1 MKRYGALTAVDNV
14 DISVEPGEVVGLLGP
29 NGAGKSSIF
38 RMLVGSERADA
49 GRISLDGDDL
59 TEWPMFRRIRQG
71 VSYLP
76 QGKAPA
82 DFGNYRFRD
91 NLSLASGRPL
101 DELDEL
107 LREFGLHS
115 AGTNRGSSVGRFT
128 STARSVAL
136 SPNVTR
142 FLLLD
147 EPFAGVEPLQID
159 FLKCQIRNLRGQGV
173 GMLVTD
179 HAVRDVLPIC
189 DRALDSDH
197 GVVQCGGSPEV
208 VAAEPTVR
216 VRYLGE
222 HFQL

>member
-1 MKRYGALTAVDNV
+1 MFILYRGDYGHQAVGMSDVRVGLHGQGLVKRYGALTAVDNV

-76 QGKAPA
+76 QGASL
-82 DFGNYRFRD
+82 FRELSVRD

-107 LREFGLHS
+107 LREFGLHEKLEQT
-115 AGTNRGSSVGRFT
+115 AG
-128 STARSVAL
+128 AL
-136 SPNVTR
+136 SGGLRRRLEVLRCIAQCPR

-159 FLKCQIRNLRGQGV
+159 FL
-173 GMLVTD
+173 
-179 HAVRDVLPIC
+179 
-189 DRALDSDH
+189 
-197 GVVQCGGSPEV
+197 
-208 VAAEPTVR
+208 
-216 VRYLGE
+216 
-222 HFQL
+222 